1 VARFDRED
9 RAGGGEHGLRLDV
22 AGLAEVRRDAGVL
35 EDLCG
40 RDELRL
46 VRDRVLEAELR
57 LRDGLAAERLLQSG
71 DVRRLVLRHEVHER
85 LQVAVAVRDLVQP
98 RLLVE
103 LGLEVLEGQRV
114 VQDRDVARRGAG
126 GCERR
131 ERAHERAAA
140 ENRGAAE
147 AGLLEERGARLANC
161 PVRVQLLE
169 RQMLGHAIAPF
180 VLRAGRAWF
189 DPDGEP
195 VRTRRR
201 INPVTRELAHLSDEA
216 LVALTAR
223 GEERALAELYDR
235 MGGVAFGLAKRI
247 LRDQALAEDAVQ
259 EAFLAVWRGSARF
272 VPERSRASTWVL
284 MLVHRR
290 AVDLVRS
297 SQRRRAESIESAPEE
312 ADPNAADA
320 AFRRLER
327 ERIVA
332 ALAKLPEREREAIEL
347 AYYGGFTQ
355 SELAERLGEPLGTI
369 KSRMFSGLKRLRQL
383 LGDDET
389 EPGWTRTEFT
399 S

>member
-1 VARFDRED
+1 
-9 RAGGGEHGLRLDV
+9 
-22 AGLAEVRRDAGVL
+22 
-35 EDLCG
+35 
-40 RDELRL
+40 
-46 VRDRVLEAELR
+46 
-57 LRDGLAAERLLQSG
+57 
-71 DVRRLVLRHEVHER
+71 
-85 LQVAVAVRDLVQP
+85 
-98 RLLVE
+98 
-103 LGLEVLEGQRV
+103 
-114 VQDRDVARRGAG
+114 
-126 GCERR
+126 
-131 ERAHERAAA
+131 
-140 ENRGAAE
+140 
-147 AGLLEERGARLANC
+147 
-161 PVRVQLLE
+161 
-169 RQMLGHAIAPF
+169 M
-180 VLRAGRAWF
+180 
-189 DPDGEP
+189 
-195 VRTRRR
+195 
-201 INPVTRELAHLSDEA
+201 TRELAHLSDEA

-247 LRDQALAEDAVQ
+247 VRDQALAEDAVQ

-297 SQRRRAESIESAPEE
+297 SQRRRTETIESAPEE

-327 ERIVA
+327 ERILA